1 MATSNPPK
9 WVEIFRHFSPHCHL
23 SKKELSDKESWAPR
37 KCMNS
42 QVASA
47 PFLRQLMMRKCSPSP
62 SCEGMVPELE
72 EQLAPKTS
80 FSISFP
86 ILHFYH
92 FCRPHSEKW
101 KDKSCIWKPHKIM
114 IYQKKKKKKDFLP
127 KIASYCMRLLRLT
140 IPLTE
145 FNISL
150 KKFTVKNIWGE
161 WHLIFLSNSSYKE
174 QCFLSNIDT

>member
-1 MATSNPPK
+1 MINNERVTFHAKTCLCKTSCLASENVGWWLRSCHSFCRWPTHHPSFWSSCMATSNPPK
-9 WVEIFRHFSPHCHL
+9 WVEIFRHFFPHCHL

-80 FSISFP
+80 FTISFP
-86 ILHFYH
+86 ILRFYH

-101 KDKSCIWKPHKIM
+101 KDKSCIWKPHRIT
-114 IYQKKKKKKDFLP
+114 IYQKKKKKK
-127 KIASYCMRLLRLT
+127 KRI
-140 IPLTE
+140 
-145 FNISL
+145 
-150 KKFTVKNIWGE
+150 
-161 WHLIFLSNSSYKE
+161 
-174 QCFLSNIDT
+174 